1 MGSLTAHLLEAGDH
15 GRLQFHPSCPVCRQE
30 RLYGT
35 LSSEPVVPRRA
46 QALLAG
52 GVLALSASGPAVAA
66 AQEPDR
72 QFEGVA
78 APEAPVGPELDNP
91 DFDPGGDTELSFDTA
106 PAPAAPHDGVDSG
119 DGAPLDVEPT
129 VDLDARLAPLADTD
143 PSAGDEGAP
152 PVESVPPIGSLP
164 PVRSAPAAPPDS
176 AAPGGGDGSAAQPGS
191 PESPRGTPG
200 TGLEE
205 PPSGTPVARAPTAG
219 GLSSHRSDR
228 PQQSRYTLQEARS
241 DAGAPAS
248 SERVSDGA
256 GAPSESYAI
265 SAPPAPTPATEPVA
279 IADAEVALADAA
291 KEGLHKGS
299 RFYVVQPGDSL
310 WSIAK
315 RLLGGDPSAGRV
327 AREVNRLWTL
337 NSSRIA
343 TGDPNLLMVG
353 TRLELR

>member
-1 MGSLTAHLLEAGDH
+1 MGSLTAHLAEAGDH
-15 GRLQFHPSCPVCRQE
+15 GRLPFHPSCPVCRRE

-52 GVLALSASGPAVAA
+52 GVLAISASAPVVAA

-72 QFEGVA
+72 QFEGAV
-78 APEAPVGPELDNP
+78 APEDPGGSELDDP
-91 DFDPGGDTELSFDTA
+91 SFDPGGDTALSFDTA
-106 PAPAAPHDGVDSG
+106 PAPAAPQEDVDSG

-129 VDLDARLAPLADTD
+129 VDLDARLTPLADTE

-152 PVESVPPIGSLP
+152 PVESAPPGGSVPPGSTA
-164 PVRSAPAAPPDS
+164 PVAPPGS
-176 AAPGGGDGSAAQPGS
+176 TAPGGGHGSTAQPGS
-191 PESPRGTPG
+191 PASPRSTPG

-205 PPSGTPVARAPTAG
+205 PPSGTPVARAPAAG
-219 GLSSHRSDR
+219 GLSSHQSDR
-228 PQQSRYTLQEARS
+228 RVPSRYMLNKARS

-265 SAPPAPTPATEPVA
+265 SAPAAPASATEPVA
-279 IADAEVALADAA
+279 IADADVTITAAA
-291 KEGLHKGS
+291 KEGLDEGS

-315 RLLGGDPSAGRV
+315 RLLGGDPSAGLI

-343 TGDPNLLMVG
+343 TGDPDLLMVG